1 MEIHIKLIKMLSM
14 KLFFGMLTEVSIA
27 GTITLDRDCSK
38 IDDILT
44 PMITGQC
51 MQMKKYIY

>member
-44 PMITGQC
+44 PMIMGQC
-51 MQMKKYIY
+51 MQMKKNIY